1 VLLFG
6 VCQCADGQLL
16 IVTELCGRGDLRKI
30 LEDHSIVL
38 SLPKKLKFAIDIAT
52 GMAWMAEGFGETSIL
67 HRDLKPAN
75 VLVTNEWQCKIADFG
90 LANVKRKTKVY
101 KDTEFLPGSLPYMAP
116 EVFESKE
123 LTSALD
129 VYSYAIVLWELYTR
143 ETRWYD
149 PILENFENEVCK
161 KGKRPPI
168 QKIQHSEYAQLVVQ
182 CWAHLPSQRPIFSQ
196 LPGIL
201 QSTRVD
207 IFFKHY
213 PLYAKLWRTNWL
225 TEDQV
230 QFKEFAKAIF
240 EISKVQSSDRYM
252 AMLQRIACPLIR
264 EDTTLEHSEDYV
276 DIEHFQHM
284 LAWFGGDEKMMQ
296 VLIDFCLKE
305 WFFGVITNSDAKQ
318 RLKGAPPG
326 TFLIRL
332 NTGQKTHVAEAPYVL
347 SRVDPWTNVIRH
359 TYIQSEGKG
368 HLLARVYV
376 DPDHLHKM
384 LEVRAA
390 DLNEL
395 LAKLTKV
402 KLTLSDDRKV
412 SLIIGVCPQWPFAD
426 LKDAGSGW
434 HPPHDAIEAVPL
446 SESSDSLSDS

>member
-1 VLLFG
+1 
-6 VCQCADGQLL
+6 
-16 IVTELCGRGDLRKI
+16 
-30 LEDHSIVL
+30 
-38 SLPKKLKFAIDIAT
+38 
-52 GMAWMAEGFGETSIL
+52 
-67 HRDLKPAN
+67 
-75 VLVTNEWQCKIADFG
+75 
-90 LANVKRKTKVY
+90 
-101 KDTEFLPGSLPYMAP
+101 
-116 EVFESKE
+116 
-123 LTSALD
+123 
-129 VYSYAIVLWELYTR
+129 
-143 ETRWYD
+143 
-149 PILENFENEVCK
+149 
-161 KGKRPPI
+161 
-168 QKIQHSEYAQLVVQ
+168 
-182 CWAHLPSQRPIFSQ
+182 
-196 LPGIL
+196 
-201 QSTRVD
+201 
-207 IFFKHY
+207 
-213 PLYAKLWRTNWL
+213 
-225 TEDQV
+225 
-230 QFKEFAKAIF
+230 
-240 EISKVQSSDRYM
+240 M